1 MGNTLPL
8 PSLRYGANAEVAAT
22 AGAGRSRK
30 RKTARRNGRA
40 AAAHHVVPAD
50 VPEESAGD
58 GEEDRITA
66 TWPGCRVEP
75 VGGDDGGAVR
85 VKIVMKKTEAEE
97 LVARLL
103 QRDAAG
109 RKARTEELNTELD
122 GGGGAVTMSPCR
134 ESWRPQLPSIPE
146 N

>member
-1 MGNTLPL
+1 
-8 PSLRYGANAEVAAT
+8 LRYGANAEVAAT
-22 AGAGRSRK
+22 ARAAGRRK
-30 RKTARRNGRA
+30 RKTARRNSR

-50 VPEESAGD
+50 VLEESAGN
-58 GEEDRITA
+58 GEEDGITA

-97 LVARLL
+97 LVARLQ

-109 RKARTEELNTELD
+109 RKARMEELNTELD
-122 GGGGAVTMSPCR
+122 GGGGAVMMSPCR
-134 ESWRPQLPSIPE
+134 ESWRPQLPSISE
-146 N
+146 I